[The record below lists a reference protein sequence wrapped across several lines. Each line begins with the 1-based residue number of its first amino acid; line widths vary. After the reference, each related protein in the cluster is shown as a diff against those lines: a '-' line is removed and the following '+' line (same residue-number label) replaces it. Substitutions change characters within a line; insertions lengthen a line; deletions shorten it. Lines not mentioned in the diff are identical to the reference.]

1 MMRHRVIFLPVVGVF
16 ITAIGSI
23 LSAHT
28 AGLAVPPSFAGEV
41 SVQVSVP
48 TPPLVQRQ
56 PFGGSITSQQ
66 SSQEFSDKLKVIGS
80 NDQVTYV
87 MTTSSSSLA
96 VSSDGVITIVGKSL
110 GTGAYTVSGTDSNK
124 SQATGTWTYT
134 LTVTAGSGDN
144 HHHGDS

>member
-1 MMRHRVIFLPVVGVF
+1 MRSRLMLLPVVGVMV
-16 ITAIGSI
+16 AAVGGV

-28 AGLAVPPSFAGEV
+28 AGIVVPPSHVGEV
-41 SVQVSVP
+41 FIPISVP

-56 PFGGSITSQQ
+56 PFGDSITSQQ

-80 NDQVTYV
+80 NDHVTYV